1 MFPILHTFIHFR
13 IVSSHVSRSLS
24 APPVLI
30 AKEVKAPC
38 VAAPKKPP
46 KRKRKQKRDEDDIA
60 LLEFAREKIREQWKH
75 LAAKACT
82 YKQQEARL
90 EIDIRH
96 HQLTL
101 PKELFLDLAFYAF
114 KKDSTAT
121 LLKHFQAGMLTEPTA
136 DEIYVC
142 CSRRQ
147 LQPQHGNPIRKVI
160 EEGKKVL
167 EVARKGH
174 FAVVFNNDVMVFL
187 PWNPEMTVSSVI
199 QMIMR
204 VVCARSGG
212 SAMAMH
218 RNTVLKEGRL
228 CDLGLRA
235 GSTLAVIP
243 L

>member
-1 MFPILHTFIHFR
+1 M
-13 IVSSHVSRSLS
+13 
-24 APPVLI
+24 
-30 AKEVKAPC
+30 
-38 VAAPKKPP
+38 
-46 KRKRKQKRDEDDIA
+46 
-60 LLEFAREKIREQWKH
+60 EFAKEKIREQWKH

-82 YKQQEARL
+82 HSQQEANR
-90 EIDIRH
+90 EIDVRH

-101 PKELFLDLAFYAF
+101 PTEIFLDLAFYAF
-114 KKDSTAT
+114 KKDSAST
-121 LLKHFQAGMLTEPTA
+121 LLKLFQAGVLTQPTD

-204 VVCARSGG
+204 VVCPRSCG
-212 SAMAMH
+212 SAIAMH
-218 RNTVLKEGRL
+218 RNTTLREGRL
-228 CDLGLRA
+228 GDLGFRA

>member
-1 MFPILHTFIHFR
+1 MFPTLHTFIHFR
-13 IVSSHVSRSLS
+13 IVSSHVSRSFS
-24 APPVLI
+24 APPVLT
-30 AKEVKAPC
+30 AKEAKAPC
-38 VAAPKKPP
+38 VAAPRKPP

-82 YKQQEARL
+82 HSQQEANR
-90 EIDIRH
+90 EIDVRH

-101 PKELFLDLAFYAF
+101 PTETFLDLAFYAF
-114 KKDSTAT
+114 KKDSAST
-121 LLKHFQAGMLTEPTA
+121 LLKLFQAGVLTQPTD

-228 CDLGLRA
+228 CDLGLKA

-243 L
+243 F

>member
-13 IVSSHVSRSLS
+13 IASSHVSRSLS
-24 APPVLI
+24 APPVLT
-30 AKEVKAPC
+30 AKEAKAPC
-38 VAAPKKPP
+38 VAAPRKT
-46 KRKRKQKRDEDDIA
+46 KRKRKQKPDEDDIT

-121 LLKHFQAGMLTEPTA
+121 LLKLFQAGMLTEPTD

-174 FAVVFNNDVMVFL
+174 FAAVFNNDVMVFL

-235 GSTLAVIP
+235 GSTISVIP